1 MVLKIYIII
10 IVCILFICHFF
21 RKKTEF
27 RKYKELLHNENN
39 SEFLETRSFKVI
51 DKYEKSNLEKFSPP
65 TYIIKLQ
72 STKKKEFY
80 EDELEVSLGTYLKAK
95 IGEIKDYDVYT
106 VFGSNEVMLID
117 KTQKKHFYFDEVK
130 VLLFSE
136 YVLVAMLAVLILTFF
151 IIQFLI

>member
-1 MVLKIYIII
+1 MVLKIYIVII
-10 IVCILFICHFF
+10 IVILFICHFF

-27 RKYKELLHNENN
+27 RKYKELLQREEN
-39 SEFLETRSFKVI
+39 SEFLEIRSFKVI
-51 DKYEKSNLEKFSPP
+51 DKYEKSNFNKFSPP

-72 STKKKEFY
+72 SVKKKEVY
-80 EDELEVSLGTYLKAK
+80 EEELKVSLGTFLKTK

-117 KTQKKHFYFDEVK
+117 RSEKKHFFFDEIK

-136 YVLVAMLAVLILTFF
+136 YVLIIMLAVLILTFF
-151 IIQFLI
+151 IIQFLV